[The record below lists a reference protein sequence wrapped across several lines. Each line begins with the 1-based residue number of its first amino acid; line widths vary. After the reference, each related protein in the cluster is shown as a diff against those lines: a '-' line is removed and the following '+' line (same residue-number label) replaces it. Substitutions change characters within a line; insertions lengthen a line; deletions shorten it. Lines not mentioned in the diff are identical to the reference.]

1 MPEETSQKRTGGSAR
16 FDILYREHY
25 RSIHSYCRRRTHP
38 SRVDDAVADVFAI
51 AWRRIDDVPEGKA
64 TRPWLYGVAY
74 KVIANQIRSERRRAV
89 FLRRLEH
96 HPQELSDGT
105 QLQVVKKAEYELVLR
120 ALQRLQPIDRE
131 LLRLSVWEELPQA
144 HIALALNLTE
154 GAVKQRLHRARKK
167 LAREYERLNPSDQ
180 SPRLLRRGGGQ

>member
-1 MPEETSQKRTGGSAR
+1 MPEETQRQVGKESGR
-16 FDILYREHY
+16 FEALYRDHY
-25 RSIHSYCRRRTHP
+25 RAIHAYCRRRTHP
-38 SRVDDAVADVFAI
+38 NRVEDAVADVFSI
-51 AWRRIDDVPEGKA
+51 AWRRMADVPDGDA

-74 KVIANQIRSERRRAV
+74 RVIGNQLRGERRRAV

-96 HPQELSDGT
+96 HSTGTPDGP
-105 QLQVVKKAEYELVLR
+105 QLQIVKKAEYEMVLR
-120 ALQRLQPIDRE
+120 ALHRLDPFEQE

-144 HIALALNLTE
+144 QIAAAFDLTE

-167 LAREYERLNPSDQ
+167 LAREYERTSNQ